1 LASDATLTDERVL
14 TAGSGIS
21 VVDGGANSTVTLEID
36 DSIAATVSGT
46 TFTGATVHQA
56 GLSGSLT
63 QLSDGTSYLV
73 AGTDINIASGSN
85 GAITINSVQSDTYW
99 NSTTNGSVFTTGSVA
114 ISGAESVDAPNDK
127 GSDVFFY
134 VSGTLDK
141 TQAALFGG
149 DVTASGSVNG
159 LLGLSGSLTRLT
171 DGTSYLVAGT
181 NINIASASN
190 GAVTIS
196 STGGGSGAPA
206 NAQYVTLA
214 TDATLTD
221 ERVLT
226 AGSGI
231 SVVDGGANSTVTLN
245 IDDSVVATVSGTTF
259 TGATIH
265 QTGLSG
271 SLTQL
276 ADGSSYLI
284 AGSNIN
290 ITSESNGSIT
300 ITSTAAG
307 AGGFFSSTTVDSIF
321 TTGSTAFVGNEAVDS
336 PSDKGTDVF
345 FYVSGA
351 LNNTNRALFGGD
363 AYVSGTGY
371 FEQGLSG
378 SLTRLLDGSSYLV
391 AGSGIAIT
399 TGSNG
404 SVTITNDGTVGDI
417 TAVTAGNG
425 LLGGGTSG
433 DVTLE
438 INDSIVATVSGTT
451 FTGATIHQAGLSGS
465 LTQLS
470 NGTSYLIAGTNVEIT
485 SASNGA
491 ITVSSADTQANTY
504 WDSTTNGSIFTT
516 GSVTIP
522 GAEPVDSP
530 ADKGTDVFFYVSGAL
545 DKTETALFGG
555 DITASGSVNGL
566 LGLSGSLT
574 QLIDGTSYLVA
585 GTGIG
590 ISSGSNGAVT
600 IASTGGASTI
610 DTGNTVWVDSING
623 NDGTGTSGRQDLPY
637 LTVAAAL
644 SAATS
649 GDTVIVRPGTYAEEG
664 LTIPS
669 GISLRGQGGWQ
680 TTFLGFTASRTAN
693 LLTLAD
699 DTTIQGLTL
708 YVATSALYSAVSYA
722 GGGGSNTA
730 AMYEIRFLGDG
741 LTGSGIGIDKSGLGK
756 IIGAEVR
763 FDLGGVG
770 VGMQSSSGAIALEGI
785 HYPPGAGTF
794 TTAAKATGTG
804 RLQLADF
811 NVGNSNI
818 TDTFEIGG
826 TGTVLVFGVN
836 ITGATNAVHMTSD
849 GTFVG
854 LYGGKMS
861 PTSLDFLLDNIAW
874 TDATTVQA
882 TTAHQGLYSF
892 PASGLDI
899 GFELAHFSEGNG
911 TAPAQ
916 FTVFGPEVSFGFPE
930 KGTQFHTGRGRSYV
944 SGISVWTTDSTAGP
958 GSDGAALT
966 DVTTAAQSL
975 TGSTFTF
982 QGLPAASVGTSIL
995 FASFRIDSAG
1005 VQLPYWGIQ
1014 LLQSV
1019 AGVGGSYVIEV
1030 RTGASTWAEVGV
1042 QAVATQSDY
1051 RYGADLFLRGG
1062 SEEDLRFG
1070 VFGGTAN
1077 PELPDGT
1084 AWPATTIVG
1093 AGTGRWTRIR
1103 ITSAPTTFPTF
1114 DRLAISP
1121 SHCEFNREGERVA
1134 HGLALWR
1141 RTISAGG
1148 NIFGESGG
1156 VVRANQPVGS
1166 GGLPT
1171 GWTHVAPNSE
1181 LNQAGDAIY
1190 YQFALQD
1197 GLCTAYPVNFTLVY
1211 TVAGSQ
1217 PVTVAPQGVCSFLVS
1232 EVAGIKVADPAGGLV
1247 PLPRQ
1252 VADTESLTGKAAQTD
1267 TQDLVGG
1274 ATLPATIDDK
1284 ALATTFGPF
1293 DVTSYY
1299 EDDIIFVRLELDSDG
1314 TPAQDVRVLSLII
1327 SAVAFSEG
1335 API

>member
-1 LASDATLTDERVL
+1 
-14 TAGSGIS
+14 
-21 VVDGGANSTVTLEID
+21 
-36 DSIAATVSGT
+36 
-46 TFTGATVHQA
+46 
-56 GLSGSLT
+56 
-63 QLSDGTSYLV
+63 
-73 AGTDINIASGSN
+73 
-85 GAITINSVQSDTYW
+85 
-99 NSTTNGSVFTTGSVA
+99 
-114 ISGAESVDAPNDK
+114 
-127 GSDVFFY
+127 
-134 VSGTLDK
+134 
-141 TQAALFGG
+141 
-149 DVTASGSVNG
+149 
-159 LLGLSGSLTRLT
+159 
-171 DGTSYLVAGT
+171 
-181 NINIASASN
+181 
-190 GAVTIS
+190 
-196 STGGGSGAPA
+196 
-206 NAQYVTLA
+206 
-214 TDATLTD
+214 
-221 ERVLT
+221 
-226 AGSGI
+226 
-231 SVVDGGANSTVTLN
+231 
-245 IDDSVVATVSGTTF
+245 
-259 TGATIH
+259 
-265 QTGLSG
+265 
-271 SLTQL
+271 
-276 ADGSSYLI
+276 
-284 AGSNIN
+284 
-290 ITSESNGSIT
+290 
-300 ITSTAAG
+300 
-307 AGGFFSSTTVDSIF
+307 
-321 TTGSTAFVGNEAVDS
+321 
-336 PSDKGTDVF
+336 
-345 FYVSGA
+345 
-351 LNNTNRALFGGD
+351 
-363 AYVSGTGY
+363 
-371 FEQGLSG
+371 
-378 SLTRLLDGSSYLV
+378 
-391 AGSGIAIT
+391 
-399 TGSNG
+399 
-404 SVTITNDGTVGDI
+404 
-417 TAVTAGNG
+417 
-425 LLGGGTSG
+425 
-433 DVTLE
+433 
-438 INDSIVATVSGTT
+438 
-451 FTGATIHQAGLSGS
+451 
-465 LTQLS
+465 
-470 NGTSYLIAGTNVEIT
+470 
-485 SASNGA
+485 
-491 ITVSSADTQANTY
+491 
-504 WDSTTNGSIFTT
+504 
-516 GSVTIP
+516 
-522 GAEPVDSP
+522 
-530 ADKGTDVFFYVSGAL
+530 
-545 DKTETALFGG
+545 
-555 DITASGSVNGL
+555 
-566 LGLSGSLT
+566 
-574 QLIDGTSYLVA
+574 
-585 GTGIG
+585 
-590 ISSGSNGAVT
+590 
-600 IASTGGASTI
+600 
-610 DTGNTVWVDSING
+610 
-623 NDGTGTSGRQDLPY
+623 
-637 LTVAAAL
+637 
-644 SAATS
+644 
-649 GDTVIVRPGTYAEEG
+649 
-664 LTIPS
+664 
-669 GISLRGQGGWQ
+669 
-680 TTFLGFTASRTAN
+680 
-693 LLTLAD
+693 
-699 DTTIQGLTL
+699 
-708 YVATSALYSAVSYA
+708 
-722 GGGGSNTA
+722 
-730 AMYEIRFLGDG
+730 
-741 LTGSGIGIDKSGLGK
+741 
-756 IIGAEVR
+756 
-763 FDLGGVG
+763 
-770 VGMQSSSGAIALEGI
+770 MQSSSGAIALEGI

-794 TTAAKATGTG
+794 TTAAKASGTG

-811 NVGNSNI
+811 NVGNSSI
-818 TDTFEIGG
+818 TDTFEAGG

-966 DVTTAAQSL
+966 DVTTAAQSFA
-975 TGSTFTF
+975 GSTFSF

-1005 VQLPYWGIQ
+1005 VQLPYWGLQ

-1093 AGTGRWTRIR
+1093 AGTGRWARIR

-1114 DRLAISP
+1114 ERMAISP
-1121 SHCEFNREGERVA
+1121 SHCEFNLEGERVA

-1197 GLCTAYPVNFTLVY
+1197 GLCTAYPINFALVY
-1211 TVAGSQ
+1211 TVDGSQ

-1232 EVAGIKVADPAGGLV
+1232 EVAGVKVADPAGGLV

-1314 TPAQDVRVLSLII
+1314 TPAQNVRVLSLII